1 MRFEVV
7 VRAGPDSV
15 QTSLNNNENID
26 VCVCVCVCVLWI
38 SKDLV
43 HRGNSV
49 HVQCIEEDL
58 IGIYS
63 D

>member
-1 MRFEVV
+1 MC
-7 VRAGPDSV
+7 
-15 QTSLNNNENID
+15 